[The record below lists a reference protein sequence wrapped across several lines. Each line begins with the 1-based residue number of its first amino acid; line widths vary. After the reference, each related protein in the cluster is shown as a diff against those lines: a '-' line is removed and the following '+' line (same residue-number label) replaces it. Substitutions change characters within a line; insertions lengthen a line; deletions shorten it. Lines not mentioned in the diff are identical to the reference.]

1 MVDYLAVIDAL
12 EGLPVTFQPEE
23 ELTLICA

>member
-1 MVDYLAVIDAL
+1 MVDYLAVVDAL
-12 EGLPVTFQPEE
+12 EGLPVAFQPVE